1 MKIYFLYQNDTQE
14 GPFSLDE
21 LRDRHITASTPVWT
35 AGMKD
40 WMPAGQVPELV
51 HFFATAT
58 PPPYHSNRPSS
69 YATPPAYDYMTPVE
83 KTNYSIGR
91 ILGWGGLIILFICVA
106 LVIIQYN
113 NSDGV
118 NTSKDYTAPAAVF
131 KTEKEIKADKLT
143 LEQANP
149 NAYIK
154 GSFQYRSNLLDETVV
169 TGTFINTATLASYK
183 DLQVDIAWFS
193 KTNTAVETQ
202 RRTLFEYLSPGQTV
216 SCKWKLSGPSRYD
229 RVEVTLVTATAN

>member
-21 LRDRHITASTPVWT
+21 LRERHITASTPVWT

-69 YATPPAYDYMTPVE
+69 VATPPVYDYMTPVE
-83 KTNYSIGR
+83 KTGYSIGR
-91 ILGWGGLIILFICVA
+91 MLGWGGLVILFICVT
-106 LVIIQYN
+106 LVIINYN
-113 NSDGV
+113 NSDGAT
-118 NTSKDYTAPAAVF
+118 NYTAPASVF

-143 LEQANP
+143 TEQNNP
-149 NAYIK
+149 LAYIQTE
-154 GSFQYRSNLLDETVV
+154 FLYRPNLLGETVIN
-169 TGTFINTATLASYK
+169 GTFLNTATLTSYK
-183 DLQVDIAWFS
+183 DVQLTITWYS

-216 SCKWKLSGPSRYD
+216 TCKWKLSGPSRYSHLK
-229 RVEVTLVTATAN
+229 VNVVGATPN